1 MDNIDKQTITAT
13 ASPRPWRVADIDH
26 DHDILDADGKV
37 AARKQGTL
45 L

>member
-1 MDNIDKQTITAT
+1 MTDTAT